1 MAVVK
6 ELFGHPL
13 HSPDGIDA
21 RKFALCP
28 FMGKK
33 CDGGGN
39 RDMAR
44 LFFNS
49 DAAVRARFDPS
60 VLKDGSVSCA
70 ICSVGLVTREW
81 IICPRRLLNF
91 SEGKVTAAHQNL
103 LKTLCRLAGFEE
115 GDEIAVWRE
124 VRITD
129 KQSGKSFNYA
139 IDYLLRKKLEVG
151 YAPPI
156 FVEIMTGSTS
166 GGNKKNGTDIA
177 TAFNKALLADQGDIV
192 PCPGVNVR
200 QVWSRMAGQL
210 IAKSEVANAWG
221 GKAIWVMQDLLVHYM
236 KENTGLDF
244 DALRSKDANEV
255 NIIASTGKFGDSGIV
270 YAGPISG
277 RFSEASF
284 SDILRAPFVPEF
296 EKFDAKLKLAP
307 DGFFVSP

>member
-1 MAVVK
+1 MAIVK

-13 HSPDGIDA
+13 HSADGIDA

-44 LFFNS
+44 LSFNS
-49 DAAVRARFDPS
+49 DASVRARFDPS
-60 VLKDGSVSCA
+60 ILKEGSVSCA
-70 ICSVGLVTREW
+70 ICSVGLVGRDW

-91 SEGKVTAAHQNL
+91 SEGQVTAAHQNL
-103 LKTLCRLAGFEE
+103 LKTLCRLAGFEV
-115 GDEIAVWRE
+115 GDQVAVWRE
-124 VRITD
+124 VRITA
-129 KQSGKSFNYA
+129 KQEGKSFNYA
-139 IDYLLRKKLEVG
+139 IDYLLRKKLTDG
-151 YAPPI
+151 YAAPI

-166 GGNKKNGTDIA
+166 GGNKRNGTDIA
-177 TAFNKALLADQGDIV
+177 TAFSKALLADQGDV
-192 PCPGVNVR
+192 VQCPGVNIR

-221 GKAIWVMQDLLVHYM
+221 GKAIWVMQDLLVSYM

-244 DALRSKDANEV
+244 EALRSTEANEV
-255 NIIASTGKFGDSGIV
+255 NIIASNGKHGDIGVV

-277 RFSEASF
+277 TINEASF
-284 SDILRAPFVPEF
+284 ADILRAPFIPDYEI
-296 EKFDAKLKLAP
+296 FDAKFKRHP
-307 DGFFVSP
+307 DGIFTAP

>member
-1 MAVVK
+1 MAIVK

-13 HSPDGIDA
+13 HSADGIEA

-44 LFFNS
+44 LSFSS
-49 DAAVRARFDPS
+49 DAAVRARFDSS

-70 ICSVGLVTREW
+70 ICSVGLATRNW

-91 SEGKVTAAHQNL
+91 SEGQVTAAHTNL
-103 LKTLCRLAGFEE
+103 LKTLCRLAGFQIGE
-115 GDEIAVWRE
+115 EIAVWRE
-124 VRITD
+124 VRITA
-129 KQSGKSFNYA
+129 KQEAKSFNYA
-139 IDYLLRKKLEVG
+139 IDYLLRKKLPDG
-151 YAPPI
+151 YAAPI

-166 GGNKKNGTDIA
+166 GGNKRDGTDIA
-177 TAFNKALLADQGDIV
+177 TAFNKALLADQGDV
-192 PCPGVNVR
+192 VHCPGVNVR

-221 GKAIWVMQDLLVHYM
+221 GKAIWVMQDLLVDYM
-236 KENTGLDF
+236 RENTGLDF
-244 DALRSKDANEV
+244 EALRSAEANEV
-255 NIIASTGKFGDSGIV
+255 NIIASTGTAGDSGVV

-277 RFSEASF
+277 TISEVSF
-284 SDILRAPFVPEF
+284 SDIFACAIRA
-296 EKFDAKLKLAP
+296 
-307 DGFFVSP
+307 